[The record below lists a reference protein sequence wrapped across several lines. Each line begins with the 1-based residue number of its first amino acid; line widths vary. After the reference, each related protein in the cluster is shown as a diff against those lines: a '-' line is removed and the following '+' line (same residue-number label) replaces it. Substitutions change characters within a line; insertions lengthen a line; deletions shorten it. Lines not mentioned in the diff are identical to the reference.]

1 MRDALELGRWQW
13 QVGWVLVVSAVLARR
28 LAHGGREWA
37 LVSERG
43 LAQVLPEPE
52 AQEVAV
58 MAAAEVVVLGAVL
71 RAVELGLAVVAL
83 QVLGRE
89 RALVQ
94 ALESAL
100 GWVPGRAPELVSGLV
115 REPATE
121 WALVLE
127 LALEQA

>member
-1 MRDALELGRWQW
+1 MR
-13 QVGWVLVVSAVLARR
+13 
-28 LAHGGREWA
+28 
-37 LVSERG
+37 
-43 LAQVLPEPE
+43 
-52 AQEVAV
+52 
-58 MAAAEVVVLGAVL
+58 
-71 RAVELGLAVVAL
+71 
-83 QVLGRE
+83 